1 MTAPP
6 INLAGI
12 LDAAVEV
19 APDRLALV
27 FDDGSSTSYGQ
38 LGDEVR
44 AWAATLDAAGVGPGG
59 RVPLCDWGGVRSAA
73 ATLAAAH
80 LGAATTQMNPLLTAR
95 ELRELIEVSGSGPVG
110 VAGPDAAQ
118 PHPPNRRRQRA
129 PRRPLPTPFHLAE
142 ALGPDATLL
151 REPSGP
157 VTADAAP
164 PRVGQGDTAA
174 VVLFTSGTTG
184 RPKAIALSHAALLD
198 RIQAYRQPPTAERP
212 ANVTLMCV
220 PSFHVGGMLGLLVN
234 LYGGDTTVIQPRFD
248 AGGWLALVER
258 HHVVTAFV
266 VPAMLARI
274 LDHPDLAATD
284 TSSLRMLSYGAA
296 AAPVDLV
303 RRAMEHWP
311 DVGFANTFGQ
321 TETIGAY
328 TTLSPV
334 DHRDP
339 RRIGSVGRP
348 LAGVEIRLVDPDTGV
363 ETAADASG
371 DRVGEIW
378 VRSAQV
384 VAPDQPP
391 DGWMRSGDLAR
402 QDAHGYLYPLGRMSD
417 TINRGGEKFPPSEIA
432 ERLRAH
438 PAVADVVVVGV
449 PDDELGQR
457 VGVAVVVRSGHP
469 TPTRDELRDWCRSD
483 LAGFKLPD
491 VVVFVDALP
500 VNELGKLPRAAAVEL
515 ITGTAAD
522 GPA

>member
-1 MTAPP
+1 MTAAPP
-6 INLAGI
+6 PTNLAGI

-27 FDDGSSTSYGQ
+27 FEDGSSTSYGQ
-38 LGDEVR
+38 LEAHMR
-44 AWAATLDAAGVGPGG
+44 AWAATLDAAGVGPGH
-59 RVPLCDWGGVRSAA
+59 RVPLCDWGGVRSGAV
-73 ATLAAAH
+73 TLAAAH

-95 ELRELIEVSGSGPVG
+95 ELRELIEVSGPGAVG
-110 VAGPDAAQ
+110 VAGPDGA
-118 PHPPNRRRQRA
+118 
-129 PRRPLPTPFHLAE
+129 HLAE

-151 REPSGP
+151 REPPGP
-157 VTADAAP
+157 VPAGATP

-248 AGGWLALVER
+248 AGGWLALVAR

-266 VPAMLARI
+266 VPTMLARI
-274 LDHPDLAATD
+274 LDHPDLATTN

-296 AAPVDLV
+296 AAPVELV

-311 DVGFANTFGQ
+311 DVGFANTLGQ

-328 TTLSPV
+328 STLSPV

-339 RRIGSVGRP
+339 RRVGSVGRP
-348 LAGVEIRLVDPDTGV
+348 LAGVEVRLVDPDTGV
-363 ETAADASG
+363 EVAADAMG

-384 VAPDQPP
+384 VAPDQPA

-402 QDAHGYLYPLGRMSD
+402 QDADGYLYPLGRMSD

-438 PAVADVVVVGV
+438 PAVADVVVAGV
-449 PDDELGQR
+449 PDHELGQR
-457 VGVAVVVRSGHP
+457 VGVAVVVRAGRP
-469 TPTRDELRDWCRSD
+469 TPTRDELRDWCRAD

-515 ITGTAAD
+515 ITGTAAN
-522 GPA
+522 GPT